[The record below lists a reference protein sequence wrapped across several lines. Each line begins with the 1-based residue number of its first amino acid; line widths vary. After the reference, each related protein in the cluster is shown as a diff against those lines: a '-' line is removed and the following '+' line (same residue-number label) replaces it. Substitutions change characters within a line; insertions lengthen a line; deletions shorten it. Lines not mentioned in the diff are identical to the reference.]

1 MGGRLGALMASD
13 VDFDLTTRMERGC
26 LRDIPPLPCTRCEWD
41 PLTGWQEVVDGGYLE
56 EWDADLQTYTVWAR
70 EGAWPTYARLGIA
83 WIEQNLIF
91 GEGDF
96 FGLPF
101 KPMPDQKLF
110 LCRWYEFCPRCG
122 QWRFKEALRMEA
134 TGGGKTQFVA
144 AICLLEF
151 AGPWQIAPESPN
163 IAVAAA
169 SWEQADLC
177 FGQAAMM
184 VGGRDDDITEAPL
197 CGTFNVF
204 DTEIRF
210 RGSRPGRMYRTAS
223 IAGTNE
229 GGLPHLFVCDELHEW
244 GEEGTKKA
252 RVHFVIGKS
261 TSKRRMFWDVDH
273 PEIGRGAGRIINI
286 STAGFDKENSI
297 LGTMY
302 MRCMKIL
309 QDQTLDPRFL
319 VNIYQARDGL
329 NYDIREDRVIACQD
343 ASPAANIIWD
353 VNDRVNEWGKIPNHE
368 WIRYYGNVWP
378 EIVEDSWLVD
388 HPQAWDHCMGQWRSN
403 RKENIWVVAVDM
415 ALKQDSVAVNQVEWI
430 PDDSHRPEEGGRFAV
445 TAKIWKAE
453 DYGGRIPHAKVWH
466 YIESIIPPPKDRKK
480 RGGFRGV
487 VYDPR
492 FFEVPAGLLE
502 EKGHQ
507 VIEFNQSADQMA
519 PACGLAYKMIL
530 EKRIVHDGD
539 SELSKH
545 VRKATAVPMERGGF
559 VLKKSRSMGKIDACI
574 AMVMGVS
581 ILHHLPKRRTP
592 MVATVTR

>member
-1 MGGRLGALMASD
+1 ME
-13 VDFDLTTRMERGC
+13 FTERMQRGC
-26 LRDIPPLPCTRCEWD
+26 LLNIENTPCTRCGWD
-41 PLTGWQEVVDGGYLE
+41 PDAPGNGGL
-56 EWDADLQTYTVWAR
+56 WPSLGGLACRWIR
-70 EGAWPTYARLGIA
+70 E
-83 WIEQNLIF
+83 NLIF

-101 KPMPDQKLF
+101 EPMPDQKLF
-110 LCRWYEFCPRCG
+110 LYRWYEFCPNCD
-122 QWRFKEALRMEA
+122 QWRWKETLRMEA

-151 AGPWQIAPESPN
+151 AGPPEIAPDSPN

-184 VGGRDDDITEAPL
+184 VGGRDDDIAEAPL

-261 TSKRRMFWDVDH
+261 TSKRRMFWNPTNMDK
-273 PEIGRGAGRIINI
+273 GRGCGRIINI
-286 STAGFDKENSI
+286 STAGFDKDNSI

-302 MRCMKIL
+302 MRCMRIL
-309 QDQTLDPRFL
+309 QDQSIDPRFL
-319 VNIYQARDGL
+319 VNVYQARAGL
-329 NYDIREDRVIACQD
+329 NYDLREDRVIACQD
-343 ASPAANIIWD
+343 ASPAAGVIWD

-388 HPQAWDHCMGQWRSN
+388 HPQAWDHCMGTWGSDPETN
-403 RKENIWVVAVDM
+403 SWILSVDM
-415 ALKQDSVAVNQVEWI
+415 ALRQDSVAVNRLEWI
-430 PDDSHRPEEGGRFAV
+430 GDPHPDKGRVAV
-445 TAKIWKAE
+445 TSKIWRAD
-453 DYGGRIPHAKVWH
+453 DYGGRIPHDQVWA
-466 YIESIIPPPKDRKK
+466 YIRSQAPTGK
-480 RGGFRGV
+480 RNVGGFRGV
-487 VYDPR
+487 VYDSR
-492 FFEVPAGLLE
+492 FFEVPARLLE
-502 EKGHQ
+502 NDGIQ
-507 VIEFNQSADQMA
+507 VIEFSQSADQMA

-530 EKRIVHDGD
+530 EKRIVHNGD
-539 SELSKH
+539 PELTRH
-545 VRKATAVPMERGGF
+545 VKSATAVPMERGGF
-559 VLKKSRSMGKIDACI
+559 VLKKGKSKGKIDACI
-574 AMVMGVS
+574 AMVMGVAT
-581 ILHHLPKRRTP
+581 LHALPKRKTAMFAR
-592 MVATVTR
+592 V